1 MRVVNGSWDPMAGA
15 SGYIQ
20 PNQHAYIQGNVSG
33 AGMGLYGQAMQEQ
46 PILAPNAVVRIL
58 YDYVAT
64 ERGVL
69 SLRAG
74 DVATFLEIKDQ
85 GWCILKTTAGQEGY
99 FPQSYIEPAGAI
111 AAVGTPAV
119 ASNVQVRCEVHN
131 KNRSA
136 ANLMQEPNPLTN
148 GVTMR
153 WVCKPGMEC
162 KGAVA
167 VAPPS
172 AAQRAATQASQA
184 QMLAAAQQ
192 AAAEYM
198 AKHAG
203 GQKPPDGT
211 SAWALPG
218 YMTAGA
224 AVALSSGKPLSA
236 SGLTPEQLKAAA
248 EATALALA
256 GKGDQAAKLLIP
268 SAKVLGRM
276 VVLAPFQNT
285 EGAPNT
291 ITTLKTGDVVDLLQ
305 PDDKGW
311 TMIKTRENVQGY
323 YPTAFLQLK
332 EGTAVKKAGEGAAAA
347 HATPAAPTQAAPT
360 GDAPQQEPAHTVSEG
375 GESAANGKAASKGD
389 GDSAAEESAEENGA
403 QGGEAPSTG
412 GGGELPPKPLEDA
425 AVGTKRTREEG
436 EETGAESHAKAACP

>member
-1 MRVVNGSWDPMAGA
+1 MA
-15 SGYIQ
+15 GYIQ
-20 PNQHAYIQGNVSG
+20 PQHAYIQGDMSA
-33 AGMGLYGQAMQEQ
+33 AGMGLYGQALPEQ
-46 PILAPNAVVRIL
+46 QALAPGAVVRIL

-74 DVATFLEIKDQ
+74 DVATLLEFKDQ

-111 AAVGTPAV
+111 AAVGPPAV

-136 ANLMQEPNPLTN
+136 ANLMQEPNPLT
-148 GVTMR
+148 GGATMR
-153 WVCKPGMEC
+153 WVCKPGCEC

-167 VAPPS
+167 VGPPS
-172 AAQRAATQASQA
+172 AAQQAATQASQA
-184 QMLAAAQQ
+184 QMLAAAQA

-203 GQKPPDGT
+203 GQKPSDGT

-218 YMTAGA
+218 YMTTGA
-224 AVALSSGKPLSA
+224 AAALSSGKPLSA

-248 EATALALA
+248 EATAVALA
-256 GKGDQAAKLLIP
+256 GKEAEAKKLLIP

-276 VVLAPFQNT
+276 VVLAPFENT

-291 ITTLKTGDVVDLLQ
+291 ITTLKAGDVVDLLKE
-305 PDDKGW
+305 DDKGW

-323 YPTAFLQLK
+323 YPTAFLKPK
-332 EGTAVKKAGEGAAAA
+332 EGTAVKKDGEDAPKKDGQGAAAE
-347 HATPAAPTQAAPT
+347 
-360 GDAPQQEPAHTVSEG
+360 APQQEPAHTAGEG
-375 GESAANGKAASKGD
+375 GDSTANGEATSQGD
-389 GDSAAEESAEENGA
+389 GDSAPAPGGAEKGA
-403 QGGEAPSTG
+403 EAPAAEG
-412 GGGELPPKPLEDA
+412 GADEA
-425 AVGTKRTREEG
+425 AVGAKRTREEG
-436 EETGAESHAKAACP
+436 DAADVESPAKAPCP